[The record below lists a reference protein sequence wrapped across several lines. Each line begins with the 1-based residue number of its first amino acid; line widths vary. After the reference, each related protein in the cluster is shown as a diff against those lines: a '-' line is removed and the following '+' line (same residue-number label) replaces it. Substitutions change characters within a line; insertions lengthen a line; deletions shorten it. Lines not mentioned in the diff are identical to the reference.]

1 MYRYRVIA
9 KPTLFPS
16 VQPWLLEINS
26 SPALGS
32 TTSVTARLC
41 SNVLD
46 DAIKVETPYRTV
58 RSAISPF
65 LR

>member
-1 MYRYRVIA
+1 
-9 KPTLFPS
+9 

-46 DAIKVETPYRTV
+46 DAIKVEN
-58 RSAISPF
+58 SF
-65 LR
+65 